1 MITILFLSVLS
12 TLLIIALV
20 VMTTLYIFKKAKKEN
35 METWMNSKP
44 ITKTQVLGLVYKSK
58 NADISKVMNGI
69 QDLVTTLQ
77 SEACNVYKNSNDLKT
92 KFRSAV
98 DQLVPKGK
106 NDIYCA
112 KFIKTINSSRK
123 LFDTMLSEIEVE
135 SNIKLK
141 NKGAIINKIMALSKA
156 TVEVSCVNKKVDNEK
171 LRKLLYDLMDAICY

>member
-1 MITILFLSVLS
+1 
-12 TLLIIALV
+12 
-20 VMTTLYIFKKAKKEN
+20 
-35 METWMNSKP
+35 
-44 ITKTQVLGLVYKSK
+44 
-58 NADISKVMNGI
+58 MNGI

-112 KFIKTINSSRK
+112 KFIKTINSSRE